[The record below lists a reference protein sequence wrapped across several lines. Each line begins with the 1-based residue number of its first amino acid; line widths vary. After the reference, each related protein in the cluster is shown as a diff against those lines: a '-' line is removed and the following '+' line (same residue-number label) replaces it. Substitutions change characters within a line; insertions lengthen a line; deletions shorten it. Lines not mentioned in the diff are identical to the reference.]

1 MTTYRFATR
10 NFKSTPVQHFIV
22 ESEDLGGVAPVTI
35 KKPSHHIIILDRS
48 GSMYYDLES
57 LKGTLEKLL
66 TLAEFNDDTQRISLI
81 SYSSSGDVKLHF
93 AKVTV
98 GDVMAASSPYLKEL
112 RSIRVTGMTCISQSL
127 AMADT
132 LVDDNETTCISLH
145 TDGYAN
151 DRSPSQE
158 NRDIQAAVDKLKKH
172 PALFVNTLA
181 YNNYC
186 DFNLMASIA
195 NQLSGKC
202 LQVKGIK
209 EVYQGLYDTQALLNG
224 GTSPAIRIT
233 FKPLDKYV
241 VFMSRSAKKILGSSD
256 DFVVNGLKDSDDKT
270 VYRFVPVT
278 ADTYNLPDA
287 PLEVDVLSP
296 IPLAYARAMI
306 AEGNIN
312 AAKYA
317 VVTARNDS
325 LLKPHY
331 RALVPSEVATM
342 AADIEPYMFDS
353 SAGSWTTTYGLGESK
368 ATVLDVLDV
377 LGTYAK
383 SVKVNVVK
391 LSKSYKRRGLKKVAG
406 VRKDD
411 GTLEVPAVTTVDRN
425 PNELAPLGSV
435 YVNRNTATVNIL
447 VVKPV
452 RLVRD
457 LVKSDNGESYTA
469 IDEVAGIALNGL
481 KDFKN
486 YTVVGDGVVCTPI
499 LPVQIS
505 DKRCFAALSALGVV
519 SGNFDPTAEYDINL
533 GELPVVDFDKSFSV
547 ASDEL
552 DRLGRLTVMS
562 KILSAVMKESS
573 DAYTVEQLAALK
585 EVYLSG
591 ALYFSPPTTN
601 DYTDLSEA
609 LATGKVD
616 TRLSYKVE
624 LGSPKITALSKLPS
638 ANAFLE
644 RRFVLTVDGAEVAKP
659 KMTEFL
665 NPKAV
670 WAVKALGPKVKLTA
684 IDELCFPIFA
694 SLLGF
699 GSSVG
704 TIIQIGSILESAGAD
719 FALQGQVQA
728 VIAKT
733 ITGDEAVQILTT
745 ARKVIDTTIEGIYA
759 KTVSPLVFFVGATG
773 LVPDEFGCKALTA
786 EAIEAKYP
794 EITLSKDEKEG
805 TFYVLPGDVLMTV
818 FTKGEYFTVSAP
830 KAA

>member
-1 MTTYRFATR
+1 MPTYRFATR
-10 NFKSTPVQHFIV
+10 NFKGTPVQYFLV
-22 ESEDLGGVAPVTI
+22 ESEDIGQAAPVAI
-35 KKPSHHIIILDRS
+35 KKPSHHVIILDRS
-48 GSMYYDLES
+48 GSMYSDLSS

-98 GDVMAASSPYLKEL
+98 GDVMATNSPYLQEL
-112 RSIRVTGMTCISQSL
+112 RSIQVTGMTCISQSL
-127 AMADT
+127 TMAET

-158 NRDIQAAVDKLKKH
+158 SRDIQVAVDRLKKH

-209 EVYQGLYDTQALLNG
+209 EVYQALYDTQALLNG
-224 GTSPAIRIT
+224 GTSPAITADIG
-233 FKPLDKYV
+233 KANYV
-241 VFMSRSAKKILGSSD
+241 VFLSRSAGKVLGSTGSIQ
-256 DFVVNGLKDSDDKT
+256 VKGLKDTDDKT
-270 VYRFVPVT
+270 AYRFTAVDAATYDASGVPNL
-278 ADTYNLPDA
+278 DTGI
-287 PLEVDVLSP
+287 V
-296 IPLAYARAMI
+296 LAYARAMI

-317 VVTARNDS
+317 LVTARIPH
-325 LLKPHY
+325 LLKTHY
-331 RALVPSEVATM
+331 RALVPADVAEM
-342 AADIEPYMFDS
+342 AAAVEQVVFSTDVYAETD
-353 SAGSWTTTYGLGESK
+353 AYGLGESK
-368 ATVLDVLDV
+368 ATVLDVLGV
-377 LGTYAK
+377 LDTYK
-383 SVKVNVVK
+383 SSVRVNVEELGKV
-391 LSKSYKRRGLKKVAG
+391 YKRRGLKKVAG
-406 VRKDD
+406 VRKED
-411 GTLEVPAVTTVDRN
+411 GTLVPPVVTTIDRN
-425 PNELAPLGSV
+425 PNAYLPLASV
-435 YVNRNTATVNIL
+435 DVNRNTATVNIL
-447 VVKPV
+447 LVKPV
-452 RLVRD
+452 RLVKD
-457 LVKSDNGESYTA
+457 LVKTEHGETYTPV
-469 IDEVAGIALNGL
+469 DEVAGIALDGL

-486 YTVVGDGVVCTPI
+486 YTIVGDGVVCTPV
-499 LPVQIS
+499 LQCKIS
-505 DKRCFAALSALGVV
+505 DQRCFKALTDLGVV
-519 SGNFDPTAEYDINL
+519 TGDFNPLAYVELNL
-533 GELPVVDFDKSFSV
+533 GELPVVDFDKSFKV
-547 ASDEL
+547 DAADLETL
-552 DRLGRLTVMS
+552 ARLTVLS
-562 KILSAVMKESS
+562 KILSATVKESS
-573 DAYTVEQLAALK
+573 DSYTAEQLAALK

-616 TRLSYKVE
+616 TRLSYKVN
-624 LGSPKITALSKLPS
+624 LGLPKITDLSKIPS

-644 RRFVLTVDGAEVAKP
+644 RRFTLTVDGAEVAKP

-694 SLLGF
+694 SMLGF
-699 GSSVG
+699 GSSAG
-704 TIIQIGSILESAGAD
+704 SWIHIGSILESAGAN
-719 FALQGQVQA
+719 FSLQGQVQA
-728 VIAKT
+728 VIAHT

-745 ARKVIDTTIEGIYA
+745 ARKAVDDAIEGIYA

-794 EITLSKDEKEG
+794 DITLSKDEKEG

-818 FTKGEYFTVSAP
+818 FTKGEYFTVTAP
-830 KAA
+830 VQQAA

>member
-10 NFKSTPVQHFIV
+10 NFKGTPVQHFLV
-22 ESEDLGGVAPVTI
+22 ESVDLGGIPQAVA
-35 KKPSHHIIILDRS
+35 KKPSHHIMIIDRS
-48 GSMYYDLES
+48 GSMYYDLEA

-66 TLAEFNDDTQRISLI
+66 TLAEFNDDTQRVSLL

-127 AMADT
+127 TLAET

-181 YNNYC
+181 YNHYC
-186 DFNLMASIA
+186 DFNLMANIA

-209 EVYQGLYDTQALLNG
+209 EVYQALYDTQALLSG
-224 GTSPAIRIT
+224 GTSPAITADIGGAN
-233 FKPLDKYV
+233 YV
-241 VFMSRSAKKILGSSD
+241 VFVSLSGKKVLGSSSSIP
-256 DFVVNGLKDSDDKT
+256 VNGLKDTDDKRA
-270 VYRFVPVT
+270 YRFT
-278 ADTYNLPDA
+278 
-287 PLEVDVLSP
+287 EVDAATYAANPASEDDLI
-296 IPLAYARAMI
+296 IPLYFARAMV

-317 VVTARNDS
+317 LVTSQDKF
-325 LLKPHY
+325 LLQNHY
-331 RALVPSEVATM
+331 RALVPTEVAAM
-342 AADIEPYMFDS
+342 ASEIESVLFD
-353 SAGSWTTTYGLGESK
+353 GLTRCWTKDYGLGTSK
-368 ATVLDVLDV
+368 ATVLDVLGV
-377 LGTYAK
+377 LDAYKA
-383 SVKVNVVK
+383 SIRVNVEELGKV
-391 LSKSYKRRGLKKVAG
+391 YKRRGLKKVAG
-406 VRKDD
+406 VRKED
-411 GTLEVPAVTTVDRN
+411 GTLVPPVVTTIDRHQDFYSSLASVDFN
-425 PNELAPLGSV
+425 H
-435 YVNRNTATVNIL
+435 NTATANIL
-447 VVKPV
+447 LVKTV

-457 LVKSDNGESYTA
+457 LVTTEHGESYTA
-469 IDEVAGIALNGL
+469 IDEVAGIALDGL

-499 LPVQIS
+499 LQLKIS
-505 DKRCFAALSALGVV
+505 DQRCFKALADLGVV
-519 SGNFDPTAEYDINL
+519 TGDFNPWSHVELNL
-533 GELPVVDFDKSFSV
+533 GDLPVVDFDKSFKV
-547 ASDEL
+547 DASDLETL
-552 DRLGRLTVMS
+552 ARLTVLS
-562 KILSAVMKESS
+562 KILSATVKESS
-573 DAYTVEQLAALK
+573 DAYTAEQLAALK

-616 TRLSYKVE
+616 THLSYKVN
-624 LGSPKITALSKLPS
+624 LGSPKITDLSKVPS
-638 ANAFLE
+638 ANAFLD
-644 RRFVLTVDGAEVAKP
+644 RRFTLTVDGAEVAKP

-670 WAVKALGPKVKLTA
+670 WAVKTLGPRVKLTA

-704 TIIQIGSILESAGAD
+704 TAIQIGSILESAGAD

-733 ITGDEAVQILTT
+733 ITGDEAVQVLIT
-745 ARKVIDTTIEGIYA
+745 ACKAVDEGIERIYA
-759 KTVSPLVFFVGATG
+759 KTISPLVFFVGATG
-773 LVPDEFGCKALTA
+773 LVPDEFGAKALTA

-794 EITLSKDEKEG
+794 DVTLSKDEKEG
-805 TFYVLPGDVLMTV
+805 TFYVLPGDVILTV
-818 FTKGEYFTVSAP
+818 FTKGEYFTVTAP
-830 KAA
+830 TVD